1 MKTTLNLDDRLL
13 RAAKKAA
20 VDQGTTLT
28 RIVEDALRSA
38 LLPRRRS
45 GPEKFAW
52 STVKGRTRPS
62 VDIGDRDALFWQMER
77 NL

>member
-52 STVKGRTRPS
+52 PTVKGHTQPS
-62 VDIGDRDALFWQMER
+62 IDIGDRDALFWQMER